1 MTQNAMESDNR
12 NQQTNEELKQTR
24 KLTNHRKLVL
34 PIFLAI
40 PGELCA
46 NLEILQLL
54 IDRFF
59 SGSFG
64 CKVAF
69 LKG

>member
-1 MTQNAMESDNR
+1 MTQNAMESDKR

-34 PIFLAI
+34 PFLAI

-46 NLEILQLL
+46 IFEILQL
-54 IDRFF
+54 F
-59 SGSFG
+59 S
-64 CKVAF
+64 
-69 LKG
+69 

>member
-34 PIFLAI
+34 AFFGNTRRIMRQLGNIAI
-40 PGELCA
+40 TY
-46 NLEILQLL
+46 
-54 IDRFF
+54 
-59 SGSFG
+59 
-64 CKVAF
+64 
-69 LKG
+69 

>member
-34 PIFLAI
+34 PIFGNTARIMRHLGKIAI
-40 PGELCA
+40 GCHE
-46 NLEILQLL
+46 
-54 IDRFF
+54 FF
-59 SGSFG
+59 CGPIRR
-64 CKVAF
+64 KAPYP
-69 LKG
+69 KG